1 MNDLLNQYT
10 KILNDYNKFRDDYFN
25 LLKTTEQESKTRTI
39 ALANDNS
46 FIIIGVGT
54 DGRLYSKADID
65 AQWILIDDNSQG
77 LQTVC
82 KMNDGKGLL
91 GTMNMTIYTKQHYL
105 DNWSGPIKSPC
116 CVLDVAMGEDGTIVG
131 VGQDNKLWSKSSLN
145 DNWGQAASP
154 GEWCSSVAIAPD
166 GSIYVSGGDLNI
178 YKKESYKNL
187 ASQAWQ
193 NVGNCCVYTS
203 IDITNTGMFIV
214 IGSGNALWSKPNYKT
229 ITTDSYTGPHASS
242 CCVVSVTSVTNDPK
256 QVNVSKKFKTI
267 KGYSFLGKG
276 EIKRLSTTLN
286 NCSELCENDDNCTGA
301 NFNNSNNSD
310 CSLRY
315 GEGDIMPSISEG
327 AYAIVSLKQQYLQ
340 RMQGLNMQ
348 LTEINNKIISITGTP
363 SSELTNEGNQLKHE
377 YDKLK
382 QERER
387 INKLMN
393 EYEDLEETNNYSY
406 LNVSSF
412 YNKYIYYSIIVIL
425 SIILIILI
433 MKNMH

>member
-1 MNDLLNQYT
+1 MDDLINQYT
-10 KILNDYNKFRDDYFN
+10 QILNDYIKSQDDYFN
-25 LLKTTEQESKTRTI
+25 LLKTAEQEPNPVTVS
-39 ALANDNS
+39 NDNPY
-46 FIIIGVGT
+46 IIIGVGT
-54 DGRLYSKADID
+54 DGKLYSKENID
-65 AQWILIDDNSQG
+65 SQWDLINDNSDRCVA
-77 LQTVC
+77 VC
-82 KMNDGKGLL
+82 KTNDGKGLL
-91 GTMNMTIYTKQHYL
+91 GIGSDNNIYTKQHYL
-105 DNWSGPIKSPC
+105 DNWSGPIQSSC
-116 CVLDVAMGEDGTIVG
+116 CVLDVAMGQDGTIVG
-131 VGQDNKLWSKSSLN
+131 VGTDHQLWSKSSLN
-145 DNWGQAASP
+145 DSWSLTASP
-154 GEWCSSVAIAPD
+154 GEWCGSVAIAPD
-166 GSIYVSGGDLNI
+166 GSIYVSGSDLNI
-178 YKKESYKNL
+178 YKKGNYKNL
-187 ASQAWQ
+187 SSQAWQ
-193 NVGNCCVYTS
+193 SVGNCCVYTS

-214 IGSGNALWSKPNYKT
+214 IGSGNALWTKPNYKT

-242 CCVVSVTSVTNDPK
+242 CCVTSVTSVTNDT
-256 QVNVSKKFKTI
+256 QHVNSSKKFKTI
-267 KGYSFLGKG
+267 KGFSFLGKG